1 MNQSARGNFG
11 TDYLVGFKNG
21 CIQDWKFSKE
31 TFIGVHDQELYWHS
45 YEGDAVCVTG
55 IYDLTI
61 KLPPVPAG
69 TYEIRLGY
77 TVGTERGVVQVYL
90 NDQPC
95 GIPIDLR
102 VYGPDP
108 KIGWVADVDDEVT
121 NNAVDKAMRNRGYM
135 KAMDSY
141 RSSGGN
147 VFRDNTENL
156 RRILTTQYLTPDKPN
171 YLRFRQVLDNS
182 NCYLSFDYIEL
193 CPKSVYASPEGE
205 NKH

>member
-1 MNQSARGNFG
+1 
-11 TDYLVGFKNG
+11 
-21 CIQDWKFSKE
+21 
-31 TFIGVHDQELYWHS
+31 
-45 YEGDAVCVTG
+45 
-55 IYDLTI
+55 
-61 KLPPVPAG
+61 
-69 TYEIRLGY
+69 
-77 TVGTERGVVQVYL
+77 
-90 NDQPC
+90 
-95 GIPIDLR
+95 
-102 VYGPDP
+102 
-108 KIGWVADVDDEVT
+108 VT